1 MSANTD
7 PFKKAE
13 EDYFILR
20 GQLAIGRITREQF
33 VSAVNQLRV
42 QDAQARYWTLNA
54 DSGRWLVYDG
64 RQWIEAATPTG
75 SVAMPPPPPSSPPAV
90 AAKQGG
96 GCGCGRMFACG
107 CVALVLLC
115 VAFSAGG
122 YWAYSSGALTLT
134 TALNIIGQGPADI
147 EVDNFRDDKIEVG
160 ITQLDV
166 TKDSIPTQGA
176 LKLNVFD
183 ITSFRVPQPGK
194 YRVDFATADKR
205 TTLGTCALT
214 LRSGDVY
221 QFVALPDQII
231 VNRAN
236 NPSSVGADLP
246 IATSALCR

>member
-20 GQLAIGRITREQF
+20 GQLAMGRITREQF

-42 QDAQARYWTLNA
+42 QDTQARYWTLNA

-64 RQWIEAATPTG
+64 RQLVEAAAPTG
-75 SVAMPPPPPSSPPAV
+75 SVAMPPPPPPAVV
-90 AAKQGG
+90 AAKSGG

-107 CVALVLLC
+107 CVALILLC
-115 VAFSAGG
+115 VAASAGAF
-122 YWAYSSGALTLT
+122 WAYRSGALTLT

-147 EVDNFRDDKIEVG
+147 EVDNFRDDPIEAA

-166 TKDSIPTQGA
+166 ASESLPIQGA

-183 ITSFRVPQPGK
+183 IKSFRVPQPGK
-194 YRVDFATADKR
+194 YRVDFVIAGKR